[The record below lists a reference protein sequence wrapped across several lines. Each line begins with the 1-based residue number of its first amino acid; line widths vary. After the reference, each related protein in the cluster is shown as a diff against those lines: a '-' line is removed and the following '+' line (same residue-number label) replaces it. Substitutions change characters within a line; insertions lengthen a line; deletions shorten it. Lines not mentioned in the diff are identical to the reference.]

1 MGSTPTWRAKYRLM
15 KGLMMDKYTLTR
27 IGCYLSLFMQAYC
40 ACTLPILF
48 VSLMNLYGLNYLDL
62 GIMIFL
68 LYSIQILVDVI
79 VAPLIERFSY
89 RFFCLLTPIT
99 LILGVILFVMSPI
112 IIPDN
117 VRILF
122 YIGICLISSSAG
134 LIEVLVSPIIES
146 LPSKNKEKSMSLLHS
161 FYGIGV
167 IFVVL
172 FTSLAIV
179 KFNDQMWQYIML
191 AFLFIPLIIFILFL
205 KAKFIILTKKENQS
219 HISYLK
225 DFHFYIFL
233 FAIMIGAAMEIIMSQ
248 FLSTFFVKTLNF
260 PKIIG
265 DMLGVISFAVTFTIG
280 RLLFGLFGEKVNLSK
295 ILILGSIISFFSYTI
310 LILIDI
316 EWIVI
321 VSCFLCGF
329 GVSLMWPGNLSLGA
343 KFYKNP
349 SPNYFGLMSAFGD
362 LGAALFP
369 FVIGVITNAFFSQ
382 SPFGLKF
389 AFLIGSIISLI
400 SILLEIYIYILLKQ
414 KNKKGE

>member
-179 KFNDQMWQYIML
+179 KFND
-191 AFLFIPLIIFILFL
+191 
-205 KAKFIILTKKENQS
+205 
-219 HISYLK
+219 
-225 DFHFYIFL
+225 
-233 FAIMIGAAMEIIMSQ
+233 
-248 FLSTFFVKTLNF
+248 
-260 PKIIG
+260 
-265 DMLGVISFAVTFTIG
+265 
-280 RLLFGLFGEKVNLSK
+280 
-295 ILILGSIISFFSYTI
+295 
-310 LILIDI
+310 
-316 EWIVI
+316 
-321 VSCFLCGF
+321 
-329 GVSLMWPGNLSLGA
+329 
-343 KFYKNP
+343 
-349 SPNYFGLMSAFGD
+349 
-362 LGAALFP
+362 
-369 FVIGVITNAFFSQ
+369 
-382 SPFGLKF
+382 
-389 AFLIGSIISLI
+389 
-400 SILLEIYIYILLKQ
+400 
-414 KNKKGE
+414 